1 MPSRRRLARIAAMQ
15 TVFELQAREVDSE
28 ASIKRNIEGIGGVT
42 AVDAEFS
49 VSLVEGVRKQWE
61 AIKESVQTYAPQWSW
76 ERMDAITRSIL
87 LIGAYELL
95 YCKDVPPAVVM
106 NEAIDISKEYGTA
119 ESAKF
124 VNGVLNA
131 LAHKDVK

>member
-15 TVFELQAREVDSE
+15 TVFELQAREVDSQ
-28 ASIKRNIEGIGGVT
+28 ASIKRNIEGIGGVA
-42 AVDAEFS
+42 AVDADFS
-49 VSLVEGVRKQWE
+49 TSLVEGVRKQWE
-61 AIKESVQTYAPQWSW
+61 AIKESIQTYAPQWSW

-95 YCKDVPPAVVM
+95 FCKDVPPAVVM

-131 LAHKDVK
+131 LAHKQN